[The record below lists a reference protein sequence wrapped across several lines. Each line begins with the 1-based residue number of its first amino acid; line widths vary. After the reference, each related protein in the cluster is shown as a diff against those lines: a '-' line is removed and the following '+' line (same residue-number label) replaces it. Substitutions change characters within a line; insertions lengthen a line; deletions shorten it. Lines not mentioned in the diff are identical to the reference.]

1 MSNHASNPPTE
12 DSLWYYEIGGAEVV
26 PRPLNPNHRS
36 LTLAGS
42 AQLGLGYSC
51 GKFDPVLGVAET
63 LNQVKT
69 GAEDMLR
76 AMTEAATGA
85 IASLP
90 ALILQRANP
99 GLYELMQNALVGA
112 KLRVDLATR
121 NCRQMEAAIAQ
132 GKNPYHELIV
142 LSKGNDWKRQMSVG
156 GNNIVNAESVVD
168 AANGANGIPWVLGQ
182 PAGGQGQLPIQLTS
196 DVAQVGYNI
205 ILNRHVAQT
214 APVSSSVGGR
224 LRQLWS
230 TPQAAASWVVDV
242 VGEHVVTTCANC
254 PKISKPGQGL
264 ITGLSR
270 ESTALAE
277 KLDAVVASP
286 VPPTRDALEALS
298 GPNVTITREVV
309 EALRELPVQE
319 RAIVQS
325 RLVNDIAVSRT
336 LEKSFYARRLLV
348 TGGQVPEVLG
358 NAVATTHVARAV
370 ATLDAETERLLFEY
384 KARQEVVSDTAQR
397 LLRRAAGIRETS
409 RGIPKL
415 GPLDNRP
422 LIDGR
427 VPR

>member
-1 MSNHASNPPTE
+1 M
-12 DSLWYYEIGGAEVV
+12 
-26 PRPLNPNHRS
+26 
-36 LTLAGS
+36 
-42 AQLGLGYSC
+42 
-51 GKFDPVLGVAET
+51 
-63 LNQVKT
+63 
-69 GAEDMLR
+69 
-76 AMTEAATGA
+76 
-85 IASLP
+85 
-90 ALILQRANP
+90 
-99 GLYELMQNALVGA
+99 
-112 KLRVDLATR
+112 
-121 NCRQMEAAIAQ
+121 
-132 GKNPYHELIV
+132 
-142 LSKGNDWKRQMSVG
+142 
-156 GNNIVNAESVVD
+156 
-168 AANGANGIPWVLGQ
+168 
-182 PAGGQGQLPIQLTS
+182 
-196 DVAQVGYNI
+196 GYNV

-214 APVSSSVGGR
+214 TPVPTSVAGR
-224 LRQLWS
+224 LRQVWS

-242 VGEHVVTTCANC
+242 VGEHVVTTCATC
-254 PKISKPGQGL
+254 PKASKPGQGL

-277 KLDAVVASP
+277 KLDAVVASL
-286 VPPTRDALEALS
+286 VPPTRDALEELS
-298 GPNVTITREVV
+298 GPNVTITREVI

-397 LLRRAAGIRETS
+397 LLRRATGIRETS